1 MIMKNTLLLMITIV
15 LMVVVLITGE
25 IVIGLAFDGIRAA
38 RKCKEVRGNRGKWKK
53 DEILHHTHV
62 PGEKFNSVAEDG
74 KEFNLVA
81 RYNSKGLNDY
91 EYDYEKPENT
101 IRILVFGDSFVEAV
115 QVERKENFCKVLEGS
130 LNSLGLNKK
139 YEVINMG
146 VSAYSPILEY
156 TYLKEEGLKYKPDM
170 VILCFFVN
178 DVHDDM
184 SYKSGALFDK
194 DNLPLKVAW
203 QELDRTKKFKGWK
216 RFERELCS
224 NFKQLL
230 RRSRIYVFLKKK
242 LYQLLA
248 VFNLKELEPESESM
262 FVLYDKVSP
271 KEESAWGDTLRY
283 INGTKSLSKNN
294 GAEFLLVTI
303 PLQEQLR
310 DNAKLKSMRF
320 YFVGD
325 INSERSEK
333 RIRDFCKEN
342 DISYISLLE
351 EFKNRNKP
359 NPYFPV
365 NGHFNKRGHK
375 EVAGIILDEIETSGF
390 LNR

>member
-1 MIMKNTLLLMITIV
+1 MIKNILLLIVTITV
-15 LMVVVLITGE
+15 MVVALIIGE
-25 IVIGLAFDGIRAA
+25 IVVGLAVDGIKTAK
-38 RKCKEVRGNRGKWKK
+38 KCKEVRGNRGKWKK

-62 PGEKFNSVAEDG
+62 PGEKFNSIAEDG
-74 KEFNLVA
+74 KEFNLIA
-81 RYNSKGLNDY
+81 GYNSKGLNDY

-101 IRILVFGDSFVEAV
+101 IRIVVFGDSFVEAV
-115 QVERKENFCKVLEGS
+115 QVERKENFCKVLEES

-184 SYKSGALFDK
+184 SYKGGTLFDK
-194 DNLPLKVAW
+194 DDLPLKVAW
-203 QELDRTKKFKGWK
+203 KEPDRTKQFKGWK

-224 NFKQLL
+224 NFKKLL
-230 RRSRIYVFLKKK
+230 RRSKVYVFLKKK
-242 LYQLLA
+242 IYQLLA
-248 VFNLKELEPESESM
+248 VLNLKELEPESESM
-262 FVLYDKVSP
+262 FVLYDKVSE
-271 KEESAWGDTLRY
+271 KEESAWGDTLHY
-283 INGTKSLSKNN
+283 IEGTKNLANTN
-294 GAEFLLVTI
+294 DARFLLVTI

-310 DNAKLKSMRF
+310 DNAKLESMRF
-320 YFVGD
+320 YFVGN

-342 DISYISLLE
+342 NISYVSLLK
-351 EFKNRNKP
+351 EFKKRKTP
-359 NPYFPV
+359 NPYFLV
-365 NGHFNKRGHK
+365 NGHFNSRGHK
-375 EVAGIILDEIETSGF
+375 EVAGIILDEIKSSGF